1 MSTATRTVSETY
13 NSANADIILISSEYV
28 QSLFIRP
35 IITQTDAEY
44 DSNHSYAVHKENL
57 ARSPVFRDMF
67 DFAQGQ
73 PAARSIDGTEG
84 NAAGSIEAS
93 EGDEDRREATGNR
106 DGGIS

>member
-1 MSTATRTVSETY
+1 MSETY
-13 NSANADIILISSEYV
+13 NSANADIILISS
-28 QSLFIRP
+28 
-35 IITQTDAEY
+35 D
-44 DSNHSYAVHKENL
+44 NHSYAVHKENL